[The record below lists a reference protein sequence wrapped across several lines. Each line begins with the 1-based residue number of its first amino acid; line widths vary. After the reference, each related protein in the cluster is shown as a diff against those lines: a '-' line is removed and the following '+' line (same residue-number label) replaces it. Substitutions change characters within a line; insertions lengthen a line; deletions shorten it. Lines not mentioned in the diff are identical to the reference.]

1 MSERIDRATFC
12 RTYVPMALAGE
23 SALAIGKAL
32 GVHELEGKDTDEKVS
47 QFVSQKASNYRKEL
61 RAAALKAAEK
71 AGLDE
76 TATKE
81 LVESA
86 AAKLPKLQV
95 RTRTTE
101 DFGAFLD
108 DLLAECDATAEGEE
122 SPEEGGEEESTETP
136 E

>member
-1 MSERIDRATFC
+1 MSDRIDRATFC

-23 SALAIGKAL
+23 SALAIANKL
-32 GVHELEGKDTDEKVS
+32 GVDKPTDEEKS

-61 RAAALKAAEK
+61 RAAALRSAQKE
-71 AGLDE
+71 GLDE
-76 TATKE
+76 DATAK
-81 LVESA
+81 LVEEA

-101 DFGAFLD
+101 DFGTFLD
-108 DLLAECDATAEGEE
+108 ELIAECDAENATEEGEE
-122 SPEEGGEEESTETP
+122 SPAEEATEESTETP

>member
-12 RTYVPMALAGE
+12 RAYVPMAKAGK
-23 SALAIGKAL
+23 SALEIAVAL
-32 GVHELEGKDTDEKVS
+32 GVDKPSDEEKS

-71 AGLDE
+71 QGLDE
-76 TATKE
+76 AATKE

-86 AAKLPKLQV
+86 AAKLPKLSV
-95 RTRTTE
+95 RTRTVE
-101 DFGAFLD
+101 NFSAFLD
-108 DLLAECDATAEGEE
+108 ELLAECDAEEGDE
-122 SPEEGGEEESTETP
+122 SPDEEGTEETTETP